1 MRVLNDRDE
10 KAESQE
16 LGFFSIASH
25 SFMCALGIFT
35 AFFSPLPMIA
45 AHFKL
50 SDPWPKV
57 VALAGAVLALGF
69 LQLPLMMVMVLFIFG
84 LFVSD
89 AVWREMGFGKLLL
102 ASAVVALAAGVGTFV
117 VSAEVNQVGLLSHWT
132 DLIDKGVASLESAQ
146 KTLQMNSAIDW
157 KMLKNELLFEG
168 PFLYLAAMLFSL
180 WVSIGV
186 AAHLGW
192 IPEGH
197 TYSAAR
203 LRQIR
208 FPGWISVL
216 FGVAFVANV
225 FIADARVHHVSSGV
239 VHIVGV
245 LMFMQGCMSLSELM
259 FRKTARSRVRTFVY
273 SLAVLIGFYAVVGI
287 GVISP
292 WALRKKR
299 IMEEV
304 I

>member
-1 MRVLNDRDE
+1 MRVINDRDE

-16 LGFFSIASH
+16 MGFFAVASH

-45 AHFKL
+45 AHLKL

-57 VALAGAVLALGF
+57 AALTGAVLALGF
-69 LQLPLMMVMVLFIFG
+69 LQLPLMMVLVLFIFG

-89 AVWREMGFGKLLL
+89 GVWRETEFWKLIL
-102 ASAVVALAAGVGTFV
+102 ASSLVALVAGAGTFA
-117 VSAEVNQVGLLSHWT
+117 VSAELNQVGLLAHWT

-146 KTLQMNSAIDW
+146 KTLQMSSAINW
-157 KMLKNELLFEG
+157 EVLKNELLFEG

-180 WVSIGV
+180 WVSIGL

-192 IPEGH
+192 MPEGH
-197 TYSAAR
+197 TYSGIK
-203 LRQIR
+203 LRELR
-208 FPGWISVL
+208 FPGWLSVV
-216 FGVAFVANV
+216 FGAAFVVNVFVANER
-225 FIADARVHHVSSGV
+225 IHHFSGGL

-245 LMFMQGCMSLSELM
+245 LMFAQGCICLSELM
-259 FRKTARSRVRTFVY
+259 SRKAARPRVRSFVY
-273 SLAVLIGFYAVVGI
+273 AFAVLLGFYAVVGI

-292 WALRKKR
+292 WALRKHR